1 MKKLWYL
8 PLEPYAERYTAL
20 MSCPDGW
27 AEDNF
32 KRLGVPF
39 ERIDGEGGCGSIK
52 NGVVLDAVGRCRY
65 ATSQIAKL
73 LARFDEVQDGDV
85 VYVEDFFHPSVESLF
100 YVRHLTGKD
109 FKVGC
114 FIHAQSV
121 DDTDFAY
128 AMRSWMR
135 PLEQSY
141 GKQYD
146 FIFTCSPILRK
157 LCVDA
162 GVGNE
167 SNVIYVG
174 LPYNSRRLLEQLGE
188 RGFQFPVKK
197 DRYVIFSS
205 RFDDEKDPM
214 FFLDLVEACPDIEF
228 RLVNPRKDRPIT
240 SNKEVLSRLEA
251 VTARCK
257 NLSIVPTY
265 DKLAYYE
272 TLAKAAVQ
280 FNCAHQDW
288 VSWTL
293 LEAVTFGCLP
303 LYPKWKDF
311 PSELREDE
319 RFLYAKRD
327 LEDCQRKLRN
337 LLTTDEETRIA
348 ETASLKSSIVAWHD
362 KSWERYLGYM
372 GLLHSC

>member
-20 MSCPDGW
+20 MSCEDGW
-27 AEDNF
+27 AESHF

-39 ERIDGEGGCGSIK
+39 ERIDGEGGSGAIK

-65 ATSQIAKL
+65 ATSQIGRL
-73 LARFDEVQDGDV
+73 LARFDEISDGDV

-109 FKVGC
+109 FKIGC

-135 PLEQSY
+135 PLEQSF
-141 GKQYD
+141 GSQYD
-146 FIFTCSPILRK
+146 FIFTCSSILRS
-157 LCVDA
+157 LCVKA

-167 SNVIYVG
+167 SNVFEVG
-174 LPYNSRRLLEQLGE
+174 LPYNSTRLLEQLGE
-188 RGFQFPVKK
+188 RGFQTPAKE
-197 DRYVIFSS
+197 DYVIFSS

-214 FFLDLVEACPDIEF
+214 FFLDLVERCPDVKF
-228 RLVNPRKDRPIT
+228 KLVNPRKERPIT
-240 SNKEVLSRLEA
+240 SNADVLRRLGEILERRHNLEV
-251 VTARCK
+251 
-257 NLSIVPTY
+257 VPTY
-265 DKLAYYE
+265 EKTAYYE
-272 TLAKAAVQ
+272 TLAKAKVQ

-293 LEAVTFGCLP
+293 LEAITFGCLP

-311 PSELREDE
+311 PFELDDDE
-319 RFLYAKRD
+319 RYLYAKRNLD
-327 LEDCQRKLRN
+327 ECEGKLRA
-337 LLTTDEETRIA
+337 LMAKTPQESEG
-348 ETASLKSSIVAWHD
+348 ESASLRRIVARHD
-362 KSWERYLGYM
+362 ASWERYLRYM
-372 GLLHSC
+372 GFVA